1 MTTDVDPELDAEWR
15 GYELQAKLCEVTGR
29 DVRIVND
36 ATLAALGSIDGEGVE
51 LVLTLG
57 TGLGIALAI
66 DGQLRTIRDVG
77 AEIFLRGKTYD
88 QTIGEHSRSMDE
100 EHWGELLVMAVDG
113 FVREF
118 GANTVHL
125 AGGNARR
132 VTPTLFSGTPYRVVI
147 NGNQASIKGA
157 AKLFY
162 S

>member
-1 MTTDVDPELDAEWR
+1 
-15 GYELQAKLCEVTGR
+15 
-29 DVRIVND
+29 
-36 ATLAALGSIDGEGVE
+36 
-51 LVLTLG
+51 
-57 TGLGIALAI
+57 
-66 DGQLRTIRDVG
+66 VG
-77 AEIFLRGKTYD
+77 AEIFVRGKTYD

-132 VTPTLFSGTPYRVVI
+132 VTPTLFSDTPYRVVI